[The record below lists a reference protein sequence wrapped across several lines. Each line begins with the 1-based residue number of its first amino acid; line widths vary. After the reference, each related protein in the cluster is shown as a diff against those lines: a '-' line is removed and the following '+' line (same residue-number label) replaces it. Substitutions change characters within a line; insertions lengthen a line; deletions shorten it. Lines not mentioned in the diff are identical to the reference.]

1 LDVSPSAGVR
11 RDLTTEAATVDGW
24 LFHAGTFHTIEGAD
38 FIPLLIFA
46 RILDVR
52 KAHQRAASLAL
63 GACTHCAI
71 TKVTRITSLRIFA
84 RIGRGIPGATVET
97 VRGTSAYT
105 NRTINEVTLIILC
118 LVVTRISGVARS
130 TIERVVDHLA
140 GTLHTIE
147 GADITILLALTR
159 INRSTHERVV
169 DDLALP

>member
-1 LDVSPSAGVR
+1 
-11 RDLTTEAATVDGW
+11 LTNEAATVDGW

-97 VRGTSAYT
+97 VLGISAYT
-105 NRTINEVTLIILC
+105 NRTINEVTGITSL
-118 LVVTRISGVARS
+118 RIFAR
-130 TIERVVDHLA
+130 IGR
-140 GTLHTIE
+140 IP
-147 GADITILLALTR
+147 GATEETG
-159 INRSTHERVV
+159 S
-169 DDLALP
+169 

>member
-1 LDVSPSAGVR
+1 
-11 RDLTTEAATVDGW
+11 
-24 LFHAGTFHTIEGAD
+24 
-38 FIPLLIFA
+38 
-46 RILDVR
+46 
-52 KAHQRAASLAL
+52 
-63 GACTHCAI
+63 
-71 TKVTRITSLRIFA
+71 LRIFA

-147 GADITILLALTR
+147 GADITSLLIFARIGRIPGGTEETGRANSAYTHRAITEVTLLILCLVVTRISGGRSTIERVADHLAGTLHTIDGADITILLALTR

-169 DDLALP
+169 DHLALP